1 MIMNPTKSEPDN
13 PADSDLNWIAF
24 QYITN
29 ELSADDSLQFESQLA
44 ENQLAREALAQATRL
59 MAGLHSIESVPATV
73 TPQVQTVAP
82 SRSLK
87 WVVVSCSVAVMLF
100 LAISL
105 LPEPQAP
112 ETELVSQSTLT
123 DASEE
128 DLEHLLNLWSES
140 AEENQL
146 ISQNTAT
153 ESIDSLDQQT
163 TLAESHSLEIPDW
176 LYTAVALP
184 DESVN

>member
-1 MIMNPTKSEPDN
+1 MNQPKPESDN
-13 PADSDLNWIAF
+13 PVDRDLNWIAF

-29 ELSADDSLQFESQLA
+29 ELSADDSLQFESLLA
-44 ENQLAREALAQATRL
+44 ENQSARESLAHATQL
-59 MAGLHSIESVPATV
+59 MAGLHAIESMPATV
-73 TPQVQTVAP
+73 TPQVQSVAP
-82 SRSLK
+82 TRSLK
-87 WVVVSCSVAVMLF
+87 WIVVSCSVAVMLF
-100 LAISL
+100 LGISL
-105 LPEPQAP
+105 LPETQAP
-112 ETELVSQSTLT
+112 QTELVSQSPLT

-128 DLEHLLNLWSES
+128 DLEHLLSLWSES

-153 ESIDSLDQQT
+153 ESIDGLDQQT
-163 TLAESHSLEIPDW
+163 ILAESPSLEIPDW

>member
-1 MIMNPTKSEPDN
+1 MTMNHLTPESDN
-13 PADSDLNWIAF
+13 PVDRDLNWIAF
-24 QYITN
+24 QYVTN
-29 ELSADDSLQFESQLA
+29 ELSADDSQKFESLLA
-44 ENQLAREALAQATRL
+44 ENQSAREALAQATRL
-59 MAGLHSIESVPATV
+59 MEGLHAIESMPVTV
-73 TPQVQTVAP
+73 TPRIQPVAHRRVLKWTVA
-82 SRSLK
+82 
-87 WVVVSCSVAVMLF
+87 SCSVAVMLF

-105 LPEPQAP
+105 LPESQTP

-128 DLEHLLNLWSES
+128 DLEHLLSLWSES

-146 ISQNTAT
+146 ISQNTTT
-153 ESIDSLDQQT
+153 ESVDGLDQQA
-163 TLAESHSLEIPDW
+163 TLAESHSLDIPDW